1 MKSFMTQQTATSGM
15 FWFRQ
20 GLRLVRGIA
29 IATAV
34 ASSSAVSFAQ
44 DGGSSNPSS
53 DPQLAAFA
61 ALPPAIRAA
70 LIREGRDVMRDA
82 MTPGALRNY
91 VQTCLRFGP
100 FQACE
105 SMEGPSVSAGLMEG
119 MSVTASRG
127 DQGWSVGAGPEYSTP
142 GIVGGT
148 VGATR
153 YFDSGNVE
161 ACAGPTI
168 GLAPVASGSVQGC
181 YVVDRKRAREMRDV
195 IAWAEKIAALRA
207 QSTLGDGGRPLD
219 PSRQDLSQLYEE
231 FVNLIR
237 NDPNVYNNP
246 FATGGGSTSSAAAPR
261 SQQNSMP
268 PVPNRPANSTAN
280 GPGMTQNQFR
290 AAVDQAMQRFRQA
303 YARIQQD
310 SPGAGSGAVFGAAA
324 GTRAGRQLVFDE
336 DAPRNS
342 APARRLPQ
350 YAPRNGYDPWGNRP
364 DSPRNQ
370 YDDQGYRR
378 GGSRSPYD
386 SQGYRTDG
394 SGSPYD
400 VQGNRT
406 DSPGE
411 PDNPQSPTSDQQ
423 LVFDD
428 NAQPS
433 PAAANGQAVLP
444 ASNTD
449 PDQPNA
455 PASTDSPSNS
465 GSAQSGPTYQ
475 PPFPTG
481 SSSTGRQAPAPP
493 RQNRYT
499 PSQRL
504 LNQVRSNPDVYNRF
518 APVFRTS
525 SPAAPSVTYRPAP
538 TSSGGNYAPLPQS
551 WSSGTQLQSSTAPQA
566 PSSTGSA
573 AAVGTFA
580 GAASGQQLVFNDN
593 APRSA
598 SATQTRSQYA
608 NSSDA
613 NRPISGGSVPQS
625 QPVQAP
631 TIPTVSQ
638 RTPGT
643 QSQTAGL
650 QFPGE

>member
-246 FATGGGSTSSAAAPR
+246 FATGGGSTSFCGGAPKSAKLDAAGPQPAGKFNRERAWDDAEPVPSRSRSGNAAVSSGLCPHPARLLRRGSARCSARPPERVRDDSSFSTKMPR
-261 SQQNSMP
+261 GIRPRHDVSRSMP
-268 PVPNRPANSTAN
+268 RATATTPGATARTLPAISTTTRGIAGAARVPRTTPKGTGPTARALR
-280 GPGMTQNQFR
+280 TTFR
-290 AAVDQAMQRFRQA
+290 ATGP
-303 YARIQQD
+303 I
-310 SPGAGSGAVFGAAA
+310 P
-324 GTRAGRQLVFDE
+324 LV
-336 DAPRNS
+336 
-342 APARRLPQ
+342 
-350 YAPRNGYDPWGNRP
+350 
-364 DSPRNQ
+364 
-370 YDDQGYRR
+370 
-378 GGSRSPYD
+378 
-386 SQGYRTDG
+386 
-394 SGSPYD
+394 
-400 VQGNRT
+400 
-406 DSPGE
+406 
-411 PDNPQSPTSDQQ
+411 SPTTRSRR
-423 LVFDD
+423 
-428 NAQPS
+428 PRI
-433 PAAANGQAVLP
+433 
-444 ASNTD
+444 SN
-449 PDQPNA
+449 
-455 PASTDSPSNS
+455 
-465 GSAQSGPTYQ
+465 
-475 PPFPTG
+475 
-481 SSSTGRQAPAPP
+481 SSSTITPSRVRPQRTVRPFCRQATPTPISRTRLPARTPP
-493 RQNRYT
+493 AT
-499 PSQRL
+499 PDPH
-504 LNQVRSNPDVYNRF
+504 NPGR
-518 APVFRTS
+518 RTS
-525 SPAAPSVTYRPAP
+525 PRFPRAHRQRVDRLRPRPGRIAIRLPS
-538 TSSGGNYAPLPQS
+538 
-551 WSSGTQLQSSTAPQA
+551 
-566 PSSTGSA
+566 
-573 AAVGTFA
+573 
-580 GAASGQQLVFNDN
+580 DC
-593 APRSA
+593 
-598 SATQTRSQYA
+598 
-608 NSSDA
+608 
-613 NRPISGGSVPQS
+613 
-625 QPVQAP
+625 
-631 TIPTVSQ
+631 
-638 RTPGT
+638 
-643 QSQTAGL
+643 
-650 QFPGE
+650 